1 MQLTNTKAIVLRV
14 VKYGETSLIIT
25 AYTEL
30 FGIQSYMA
38 KGVRVATK
46 KNAAKANYFQCGA
59 ILDLTVYQNQY
70 KNLQLIKDYNWSIVY
85 KEVHFSVPKNSVALF
100 MIEVLQH
107 ALKQP
112 EANPELFYFIED
124 TLTSLDIAS
133 PKITAN
139 IPLAF
144 CLQLSSLLG
153 FGIQGN
159 FTEENTI
166 LDLEEGFFV
175 SKIPAHPFFID
186 GELAKIVSEINGMS
200 DIQTLEN
207 ITLNKES
214 RKQLLHYL
222 LQFIRLHIT
231 DFGTLK
237 SLSIVQEVLS

>member
-1 MQLTNTKAIVLRV
+1 MQLSNTKAIVLRV

-30 FGIQSYMA
+30 FGIQSYIA

-46 KNAAKANYFQCGA
+46 KNAARANYFQCGA

-70 KNLQLIKDYNWSIVY
+70 KNLQLIKEYNWSFVY
-85 KEVHFSVPKNSVALF
+85 NEVLFSVPKNSVALF

-124 TLTSLDIAS
+124 TLTALDKAT

-139 IPLAF
+139 IPLSF

-159 FTEENTI
+159 FTREDNI
-166 LDLEEGFFV
+166 LDLQEGFFV
-175 SKIPAHPFFID
+175 ANIPAHPYFVD
-186 GELAKIVSEINGMS
+186 GELAKIISEINGAS
-200 DIQTLEN
+200 GVEILEN
-207 ITLNKES
+207 ITLNKEM

-237 SLSIVQEVLS
+237 SLIILQEVLS